1 MKVQKIKYKQ
11 NFIISVSDKAP
22 LATTVEMECGDTAD
36 WKFLHKVGEVDIEAG
51 NFSDLSKTLKSK
63 LKDVSG
69 ENN

>member
-1 MKVQKIKYKQ
+1 MK
-11 NFIISVSDKAP
+11 
-22 LATTVEMECGDTAD
+22 CGDTAD

-51 NFSDLSKTLKSK
+51 NFSDLSKTLKSN